1 MKSIYV
7 NGKFIGRIREGQG
20 WPFMER
26 VYEKVAKYD
35 PKALIDGNI
44 ELR

>member
-7 NGKFIGRIREGQG
+7 NRKCIGRIREGQG
-20 WPFMER
+20 WPFMEK
-26 VYEKVAKYD
+26 VYEKVLKYD